1 MRFYSSLQQ
10 QNISRINKNNS
21 MKTKTG
27 LVFLFLLSVT
37 MMNGQNNKKREYLRK
52 VLSNL
57 EQIKS
62 TTYDECATA
71 WEPGDTVPLFTRTH
85 YIEEYDNPQD
95 TTIGASYVEYDNILE
110 KKVFLWGYDGNIDAY
125 AYHEKKGVL
134 IDDFSSNKHPF
145 RPLTPPFFNYAK
157 SMIRYAL
164 TTSDSI
170 ITDLK
175 DIGDAYHFRMEIHEN
190 QQLEFFGKDYRL
202 TNPYDPN
209 PISIYELWISKEN
222 DLPYK
227 KRREMSQGTSVEVCS
242 NVEINKLSIENFS
255 LYDYFPLD
263 YEIRKRGEQGKKQ
276 SKPSLVGAQAP
287 DWTLRDINEQDVS
300 LAGFK
305 SKVLLINFTG
315 VGCGPCKMAIPF
327 LNGLKNQFKK
337 EELEVV
343 AIESWKRKIHSI
355 QNYINTN
362 RISYKL
368 LEGNDKVI
376 QNYLDGNRGVPY
388 YFILDENRV
397 IKKIIYGYGKGTT
410 DKEITDAI
418 KELL

>member
-1 MRFYSSLQQ
+1 
-10 QNISRINKNNS
+10 
-21 MKTKTG
+21 
-27 LVFLFLLSVT
+27 
-37 MMNGQNNKKREYLRK
+37 
-52 VLSNL
+52 
-57 EQIKS
+57 
-62 TTYDECATA
+62 
-71 WEPGDTVPLFTRTH
+71 
-85 YIEEYDNPQD
+85 
-95 TTIGASYVEYDNILE
+95 
-110 KKVFLWGYDGNIDAY
+110 
-125 AYHEKKGVL
+125 
-134 IDDFSSNKHPF
+134 
-145 RPLTPPFFNYAK
+145 
-157 SMIRYAL
+157 
-164 TTSDSI
+164 
-170 ITDLK
+170 
-175 DIGDAYHFRMEIHEN
+175 
-190 QQLEFFGKDYRL
+190 
-202 TNPYDPN
+202 
-209 PISIYELWISKEN
+209 
-222 DLPYK
+222 
-227 KRREMSQGTSVEVCS
+227 MSQGTSVEVCS

-362 RISYKL
+362 RINYKL

>member
-1 MRFYSSLQQ
+1 
-10 QNISRINKNNS
+10 
-21 MKTKTG
+21 
-27 LVFLFLLSVT
+27 
-37 MMNGQNNKKREYLRK
+37 
-52 VLSNL
+52 
-57 EQIKS
+57 
-62 TTYDECATA
+62 
-71 WEPGDTVPLFTRTH
+71 
-85 YIEEYDNPQD
+85 
-95 TTIGASYVEYDNILE
+95 
-110 KKVFLWGYDGNIDAY
+110 
-125 AYHEKKGVL
+125 
-134 IDDFSSNKHPF
+134 
-145 RPLTPPFFNYAK
+145 
-157 SMIRYAL
+157 
-164 TTSDSI
+164 
-170 ITDLK
+170 
-175 DIGDAYHFRMEIHEN
+175 
-190 QQLEFFGKDYRL
+190 
-202 TNPYDPN
+202 
-209 PISIYELWISKEN
+209 
-222 DLPYK
+222 
-227 KRREMSQGTSVEVCS
+227 MSQGTSVEVCS